1 MVSSICY
8 KMNQLSKLFL
18 GIILLIGTTSTISF
32 SQTFKNADEAFSN
45 ASSTNKKVLLV
56 FSGSDWCAPCI
67 QLENKILSTNVFLA
81 FANKNLI
88 IIHADFPQRKKLSKE
103 LQSQNDALAE
113 QYNPTGVFPEI
124 ILLHSD
130 KSVVKKLSYSNQ
142 STDEFINEITPYL
155 SK

>member
-1 MVSSICY
+1 
-8 KMNQLSKLFL
+8 MNQLSKFFL
-18 GIILLIGTTSTISF
+18 GIILLIGTTITSF
-32 SQTFKNADEAFSN
+32 SQTSKTADEAFSN
-45 ASSTNKKVLLV
+45 ALSANKKVLLV
-56 FSGSDWCAPCI
+56 FSGSDWCAPCV
-67 QLENKILSTNVFLA
+67 QLENKILSTTTFID

-103 LQSQNDALAE
+103 IQSQNDALAE
-113 QYNPTGVFPEI
+113 QYNPTGEFPEI
-124 ILLHSD
+124 VLLRSD

>member
-1 MVSSICY
+1 MIRI
-8 KMNQLSKLFL
+8 SKLFL
-18 GIILLIGTTSTISF
+18 CIILLVGFSITLSF
-32 SQTFKNADEAFSN
+32 SQVFENANEAFSN

-56 FSGSDWCAPCI
+56 FSGSDWCAPCV
-67 QLENKILSTNVFLA
+67 QLENKILSTNVFLD

-103 LQSQNDALAE
+103 IQSQNDALAE
-113 QYNPTGVFPEI
+113 QYNPTGAFPEI
-124 ILLHSD
+124 VLLRSD

-142 STDEFINEITPYL
+142 STDEFINEIVPYL

>member
-1 MVSSICY
+1 MIL
-8 KMNQLSKLFL
+8 KMNRVRIFLFYSALLFGLTITL
-18 GIILLIGTTSTISF
+18 GF
-32 SQTFKNADEAFSN
+32 SQGFQNANEAFTI

-56 FSGSDWCAPCI
+56 FSGSDWCAPCV
-67 QLENKILSTNVFLA
+67 QLENKILSTNVFLD

-113 QYNPTGVFPEI
+113 QYNPTGAFPEI
-124 ILLHSD
+124 ILLRSD
-130 KSVVKKLSYSNQ
+130 KSVVKKLLYSNQ
-142 STDEFINEITPYL
+142 STDEFINEIVPYL

>member
-1 MVSSICY
+1 
-8 KMNQLSKLFL
+8 MNQLSKLFL
-18 GIILLIGTTSTISF
+18 SILLLIGLTITSGLAQAF
-32 SQTFKNADEAFSN
+32 ENADEAFSN

-67 QLENKILSTNVFLA
+67 QLESKILSANVFLD
-81 FANKNLI
+81 FANKNLV
-88 IIHADFPQRKKLSKE
+88 IIHADFPQRKKLPKE
-103 LQSQNDALAE
+103 IQLQNDALAD

-124 ILLHSD
+124 VLLRPD
-130 KSVVKKLSYSNQ
+130 KSIVKKLSYSNQ